1 MRFFVI
7 FKVGCKVRPC
17 YAPTLPA
24 FQARNYRFYILR
36 YIAIYLQFIEM
47 TIR

>member
-17 YAPTLPA
+17 YAPDFPDS
-24 FQARNYRFYILR
+24 QARTYRLYILR
-36 YIAIYLQFIEM
+36 YIVIYLQFIEM
-47 TIR
+47 AIR

>member
-7 FKVGCKVRPC
+7 FKVGCKVRP
-17 YAPTLPA
+17 YYTPALPD

-36 YIAIYLQFIEM
+36 YIVICLQFIEM
-47 TIR
+47 AIR